1 MFTPTPLSQKKNRK
15 KVTLAVNFVN
25 CKHFSLIFIM
35 KTQVKQHSRKYIN
48 KKQSLIIKKKHV
60 YIGLT

>member
-1 MFTPTPLSQKKNRK
+1 MVYTSKYCLDKIYVYTHTPLPP
-15 KVTLAVNFVN
+15 
-25 CKHFSLIFIM
+25 KHFSLIFIM

-48 KKQSLIIKKKHV
+48 KKQSLIIKKNHV